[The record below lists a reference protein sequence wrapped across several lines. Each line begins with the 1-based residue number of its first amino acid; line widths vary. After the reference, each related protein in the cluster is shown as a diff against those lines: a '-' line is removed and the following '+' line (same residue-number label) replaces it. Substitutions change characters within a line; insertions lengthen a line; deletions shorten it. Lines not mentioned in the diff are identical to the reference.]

1 VTVVTVVT
9 VAAVAAECFGVEG
22 IEHTSTLGLVC
33 DRIFYERVS
42 NDERRRG
49 WRGLCLVVCNS
60 KWYTGI
66 QQVYRYKTKHIL
78 AHYDTAKEAAQAF
91 DRAVVQH
98 QLPSSRWIAHR

>member
-1 VTVVTVVT
+1 MGKVGRPVVTVVNVVTVVTVVT
-9 VAAVAAECFGVEG
+9 VVNMAAECFDVEG

-60 KWYTGI
+60 KWYTAI
-66 QQVYRYKTKHIL
+66 QVQNETHWHIRYRQRNH
-78 AHYDTAKEAAQAF
+78 
-91 DRAVVQH
+91 
-98 QLPSSRWIAHR
+98 IAHSQVDTRS